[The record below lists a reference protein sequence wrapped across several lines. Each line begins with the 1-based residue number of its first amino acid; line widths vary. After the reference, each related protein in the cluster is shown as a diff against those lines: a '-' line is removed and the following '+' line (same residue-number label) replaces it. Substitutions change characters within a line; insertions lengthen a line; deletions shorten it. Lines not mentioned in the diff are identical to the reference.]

1 MNKKKIIILIVL
13 SLLLAGGILFI
24 LLHPVED
31 TTPTEPNAPTEGTVE
46 TGAPATESSIQTEPD
61 DADNEETAAQ
71 TEAPATEEPTE
82 IATEAEPAEP
92 KPSETKPAEPEP
104 EETEPTEPKSTDPD
118 DYDNTGSNIG
128 ASTEPVLTGD
138 SEYERYMN
146 MSAEDQEAY
155 FNSFDS
161 PAEFFDWY
169 NKAKQE
175 YEESRD
181 VIEVGPDATIDLGD
195 IGN

>member
-1 MNKKKIIILIVL
+1 MNRKKIIVLIVL
-13 SLLLAGGILFI
+13 SLLLAAGIIFI
-24 LLHPVED
+24 VLNPAGD
-31 TTPTEPNAPTEGTVE
+31 TTPTEHTAPTEEIVE
-46 TGAPATESSIQTEPD
+46 TAVPTE
-61 DADNEETAAQ
+61 
-71 TEAPATEEPTE
+71 TEAASETQPTD
-82 IATEAEPAEP
+82 APVTEAATQPEEMEPAATQAPET
-92 KPSETKPAEPEP
+92 KPSETEP
-104 EETEPTEPKSTDPD
+104 EEVKPTEPTEPKPTGPD

-138 SEYERYMN
+138 TEYEKYMN

-155 FNSFDS
+155 FNSFSS

-175 YEESRD
+175 YEDSRD

>member
-1 MNKKKIIILIVL
+1 MNRKKIIILIVL
-13 SLLLAGGILFI
+13 SLLLAAGILFI
-24 LLHPVED
+24 VLNPVQD
-31 TTPTEPNAPTEGTVE
+31 TEPTEPIAPTGEMVE
-46 TGAPATESSIQTEPD
+46 TAPPAAEGDTQTEPGN
-61 DADNEETAAQ
+61 ADPEIKEPTESVTEGVPAETKP
-71 TEAPATEEPTE
+71 APTEEPTE
-82 IATEAEPAEP
+82 APTEA
-92 KPSETKPAEPEP
+92 
-104 EETEPTEPKSTDPD
+104 PTEPKPTGPD

-138 SEYERYMN
+138 SEYEKYMN

-155 FNSFDS
+155 FNSFSS

-169 NKAKQE
+169 NKAKEE

-181 VIEVGPDATIDLGD
+181 VIEVGPDATIDLSG